1 MTSFLNLLCI
11 YILGGLTFLPLALG
25 AVLLHAYLTFPTAS
39 STPSS
44 ADADDEIHR
53 ASDDGQN
60 LASGA
65 EAIARRIQG
74 DQEKDVAEGYFA
86 VCREYVPGG
95 INGKPPVRTT
105 PAGSAIAAES
115 PSVYQSM
122 YRSLFERKQATSL
135 EAGKAEASKANK
147 RARNVFYVVLRHGH
161 LMLYDD
167 SEQVEVRHVIS
178 LAHHDVGVYGG
189 GDEIPESELW
199 IKRNAISL
207 RRKAATQD
215 QGSITLPFFFFSENC
230 SEKEDFYFALLRSQ
244 DRENIVDSYPPQV
257 QHFEVK
263 DIISLVQRLHSSE
276 EHLQTRWLNA
286 LVGRLF
292 LALYKTRAAEE
303 FIRMK
308 ITKKIARVKK
318 PAFLSGIVLNKIS
331 LGNSAPFLTN
341 PKLRDLTVDGEYCA
355 EAHLKYEGNFRL
367 EIAATARIDL
377 GTRFKAR
384 EVNLVLAVVVKK
396 LEGQLLVRLKP
407 PPSNRIW
414 VTFETMPQLEMSIES
429 IVSSRQITYS
439 IILRAIESRIREV
452 LAETL
457 VLPHWD
463 DSPFLDTTQ
472 ELFRGGIWVN
482 EGYSSQQDHG
492 TAIPDEIPE
501 DESDLGHSKD
511 ASPTLKPLSE
521 DRSASIPALAES
533 LTETGITRRGH
544 GHKPG
549 TSLSGQ
555 RESSIS
561 SSIQRSSDVPRV
573 MRSHSFATAADPI
586 VSTNSV
592 NGDANKTVSKKPTSS
607 KDAASFMTEI
617 SNRSQPSSPLSTPAA
632 VTSPAPFERK
642 GKSRNGSQSS
652 VSSIQASRSDASGV
666 LHDNRESFHDPA
678 RSISSSE
685 EKSTSTKSNVA
696 NQQATRFQAVT
707 KSLTPSEKKQQAI
720 ATAATAAKNWG
731 WNALNRKSKPQSST
745 PPGEKVGTPENP
757 MGRGRPLPPPGQP
770 LPLPDKRRTT
780 TSLTLPKR
788 KPVPSAS
795 SVISLNSGRSPQLSP
810 ATQGG
815 HRRASS
821 LVETKADAAAVM
833 VVEAPDD
840 HGSTSSAA
848 EDDHDGYGEFIDNV
862 NVDDDEED
870 EKVNDGPASAQAT
883 DKAETRAVQV
893 ARSPS
898 VTNRPLSSPLSSS
911 YEDDDEHGLAS
922 WRVAQEEEAR
932 SKSVWMDEQEHS

>member
-1 MTSFLNLLCI
+1 MSSFFTLFSI
-11 YILGGLTFLPLALG
+11 YVLGGLTFLPLALCV
-25 AVLLHAYLTFPTAS
+25 VLLHAYLTFPHAS
-39 STPSS
+39 ATSTSH
-44 ADADDEIHR
+44 DENDNIR
-53 ASDDGQN
+53 ISSDDGKTIV
-60 LASGA
+60 SGQ
-65 EAIARRIQG
+65 EAIAKRLQG
-74 DQEKDVAEGYFA
+74 DQETDVAEGYFA

-95 INGKPPVRTT
+95 VNGKPPVRST

-122 YRSLFERKQATSL
+122 YRSLFERKQTTSL
-135 EAGKAEASKANK
+135 DAGKAEGNRAIK

-178 LAHHDVGVYGG
+178 LAHHDVTIYGG
-189 GDEIPESELW
+189 GNEIPEGELW

-244 DRENIVDSYPPQV
+244 DRANVEDDPPPQV

-292 LALYKTRAAEE
+292 LALYKTRTVED
-303 FIRMK
+303 FVRMK

-318 PAFLSGIVLNKIS
+318 PAFLSGIILNKIS
-331 LGNSAPFLTN
+331 LGTSAPFITN
-341 PKLRDLTVDGEYCA
+341 PKLRDLTIEGEYCA
-355 EAHLKYEGNFRL
+355 EAHVKYEGNFRL
-367 EIAATARIDL
+367 EIAATARLDL
-377 GTRFKAR
+377 GPRFKAR
-384 EVNLVLAVVVKK
+384 EVNLVLAVVVKR

-414 VTFETMPQLEMSIES
+414 VAFETMPQLELSIEP

-472 ELFRGGIWVN
+472 ELFRGGIWLD
-482 EGYSSQQDHG
+482 ESSTWKPDHE
-492 TAIPDEIPE
+492 TTIPDEVPE
-501 DESDLGHSKD
+501 DDTEPGISRDG
-511 ASPTLKPLSE
+511 SPTLKPLSE
-521 DRSASIPALAES
+521 DRSASMPALVES
-533 LTETGITRRGH
+533 SADTGISRR

-549 TSLSGQ
+549 HSMSGLQ
-555 RESSIS
+555 ESSIS
-561 SSIQRSSDVPRV
+561 SSVQRMPEVPKV
-573 MRSHSFATAADPI
+573 MRSQSFAAAADPVI
-586 VSTNSV
+586 NTNSV
-592 NGDANKTVSKKPTSS
+592 NSDPSKPSAKKSKAS

-617 SNRSQPSSPLSTPAA
+617 SNRSQPGSPVSTPAA
-632 VTSPAPFERK
+632 IVSPKPIELDDTDRK
-642 GKSRNGSQSS
+642 GSQSS
-652 VSSIQASRSDASGV
+652 ASSTKDSASENMSNPRE
-666 LHDNRESFHDPA
+666 NRHAREESLKSFSSLDEK
-678 RSISSSE
+678 SISS
-685 EKSTSTKSNVA
+685 KTTTTS
-696 NQQATRFQAVT
+696 QQATKFQTMA

-720 ATAATAAKNWG
+720 ASAATAAKNWG
-731 WNALNRKSKPQSST
+731 WNALNRKNKPSINAT
-745 PPGEKVGTPENP
+745 NGEKAGTPENP
-757 MGRGRPLPPPGQP
+757 LGRGRPLPPPGQP
-770 LPLPDKRRTT
+770 LPPPDKRGTPP
-780 TSLTLPKR
+780 SLTLPKR
-788 KPVPSAS
+788 KPVPQSIGAKIS
-795 SVISLNSGRSPQLSP
+795 SREGDRYLSP
-810 ATQGG
+810 VTPTV

-821 LVETKADAAAVM
+821 LTELQADPAAVL

-840 HGSTSSAA
+840 PESRNSV
-848 EDDHDGYGEFIDNV
+848 DDDQDGYGEFIDNV
-862 NVDDDEED
+862 KDEED
-870 EKVNDGPASAQAT
+870 DSDDKDGENHHSQSPNKS
-883 DKAETRAVQV
+883 KAGDTGLPV
-893 ARSPS
+893 AAPS
-898 VTNRPLSSPLSSS
+898 DGRPGSSPLSSS
-911 YEDDDEHGLAS
+911 YEDDADHGLAS

-932 SKSVWMDEQEHS
+932 SKSIWMDEQEHS